1 MKDNLNYN
9 NNQESELGILEYLKY
24 IPKLL
29 EKIESLEKEISV
41 IKECVVQDLDL
52 TKAKGVTVF
61 LGISKSTLDRK
72 IREGELKKGIHFI
85 QNGIGENRRYIPT
98 AIQEYKKNK
107 NKFKVKEHN

>member
-1 MKDNLNYN
+1 MSKNENP
-9 NNQESELGILEYLKY
+9 QILDFSGLSL

-29 EKIESLEKEISV
+29 EKIEFLEQEIKV
-41 IKECVVQDLDL
+41 IKNSVVPELDL
-52 TKAKGVTVF
+52 TKAKGVMAF

-72 IREGELKKGIHFI
+72 IREGEFKKGIHFI

-107 NKFKVKEHN
+107 NKFKVKYSAVQSAIN

>member
-29 EKIESLEKEISV
+29 EKIEALEKEIAS
-41 IKECVVQDLDL
+41 IKDAVVPELDL
-52 TKAKGVTVF
+52 TRASGVIKY
-61 LGISKSTLDRK
+61 LNISKSTLDRK
-72 IREGELKKGIHFI
+72 IREGELKKGVHFI